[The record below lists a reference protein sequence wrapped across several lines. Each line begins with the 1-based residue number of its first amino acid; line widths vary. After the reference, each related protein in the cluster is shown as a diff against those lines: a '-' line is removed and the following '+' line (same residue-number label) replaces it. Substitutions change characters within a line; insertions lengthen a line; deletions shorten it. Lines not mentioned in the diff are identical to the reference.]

1 MKKQHIHQEV
11 LVSTRTTLAKKVL
24 FETNDSNKNAT
35 PIEKFE
41 EACWTCWNGLL
52 NEMFSELMP
61 YNSSQLEKIFIWS
74 IYAGKSYLL
83 VDLADAPG
91 TIESLL
97 SIDEEMRAAFRS
109 LR

>member
-24 FETNDSNKNAT
+24 CETKDSNEDAT
-35 PIEKFE
+35 HVEKLE
-41 EACWTCWNGLL
+41 KACWNGLL

-61 YNSSQLEKIFIWS
+61 YNADHSEKIFIWG
-74 IYAGKSYLL
+74 IYTGKSYLL

-91 TIESLL
+91 TIESLF
-97 SIDEEMRAAFRS
+97 SIDPRLFLPEVN
-109 LR
+109 LN